1 LINPKSRRPLRKPL
15 EEYLLHG
22 VRYAFP
28 AKRRAIARGIPTS
41 YAAPPLTEYFRTQDD
56 LPPVWP
62 NPRGS
67 SKGYAL
73 EPLFK
78 PIAKAISQDSKLYE
92 LLALIDAIRDGRARE
107 RNLAEDKLRALL
119 ANAYSH

>member
-1 LINPKSRRPLRKPL
+1 LIDPKSRRPLRKPL

-28 AKRRAIARGIPTS
+28 AKRGAIARGIPTS

-62 NPRGS
+62 DPRGS
-67 SKGYAL
+67 SKGYGL